1 MKINNLGPTGI
12 NPYKKAINKLDKVNN
27 TTTAKADKV
36 EISSAAK
43 EMQQISQI
51 STARQEKVEQL
62 KLQVQ
67 NGTYKVKPQEIAT
80 SIMDFYSNKTS
91 L

>member
-1 MKINNLGPTGI
+1 MKINNLGLTGI

-43 EMQQISQI
+43 EMQQINQV
-51 STARQEKVEQL
+51 STARQEKVEEL
-62 KLQVQ
+62 KLQLQ
-67 NGTYKVKPQEIAT
+67 NGTYKVKPQEVAS
-80 SIMDFYSNKTS
+80 SIINFYTK
-91 L
+91 

>member
-1 MKINNLGPTGI
+1 MKINNIGTTGI

-43 EMQQISQI
+43 EMQQISQVDA
-51 STARQEKVEQL
+51 SRQKKVEEL
-62 KLQVQ
+62 KQSVQ
-67 NGTYKVKPQEIAT
+67 NGTYKTNAT
-80 SIMDFYSNKTS
+80 ATASSIINYFKI
-91 L
+91 

>member
-12 NPYKKAINKLDKVNN
+12 NPYKKAISKLDKVSN

-43 EMQQISQI
+43 EMQLINQLDS
-51 STARQEKVEQL
+51 ARQKKIEEL
-62 KLQVQ
+62 KQSVQ
-67 NGTYKVKPQEIAT
+67 NGTYKPNAT
-80 SIMDFYSNKTS
+80 ATASSIINYLKI
-91 L
+91 

>member
-1 MKINNLGPTGI
+1 MKINNIGTTGI

-80 SIMDFYSNKTS
+80 SIMGFYSNKTAE
-91 L
+91 

>member
-27 TTTAKADKV
+27 TTNAKADKL

-43 EMQQISQI
+43 EMQQISQVDD
-51 STARQEKVEQL
+51 TRQKKVEEL
-62 KLQVQ
+62 KLSVQ
-67 NGTYKVKPQEIAT
+67 NGTYKPNAT
-80 SIMDFYSNKTS
+80 STASGIINYFKI
-91 L
+91 